1 MFMLSLFLFTI
12 DDFAGSA
19 QRRLQLSSNR
29 RNWQLD
35 VSSARSTAPATT
47 SACCLCVMFR
57 APAINRLRLQPG
69 LTRTNLV
76 ESMLCNIYFDGMGR
90 TEHQHANAI
99 GLGDPMSALGH

>member
-1 MFMLSLFLFTI
+1 MFMLSLFLFTSDI
-12 DDFAGSA
+12 LQVLLDDVCNC
-19 QRRLQLSSNR
+19 LQIEGTGT
-29 RNWQLD
+29 D
-35 VSSARSTAPATT
+35 VSRACSTAAATT

-99 GLGDPMSALGH
+99 GLGDPMSAMGH